1 MKMCTR
7 CGSLDSSVK
16 KSGPKWLD
24 FRTQKSLRP
33 IEMTL
38 SRYFI
43 SWTGALS
50 RIETLH
56 WPKKM
61 RQATPHR
68 IVTAKNSNELTLT
81 LS

>member
-38 SRYFI
+38 SRYVN
-43 SWTGALS
+43 SWIG
-50 RIETLH
+50 
-56 WPKKM
+56 
-61 RQATPHR
+61 
-68 IVTAKNSNELTLT
+68 T
-81 LS
+81 LSHESRRFPFANKMKPAHSARHRPSEE